1 MITKETEMINSDT
14 ANCMVVRYI
23 DASTFKRV
31 FGPVT
36 RKEAEAVIRGASPD
50 MSKTL
55 AIVAF
60 I

>member
-1 MITKETEMINSDT
+1 MTNSDT
-14 ANCMVVRYI
+14 ANYMVVRYI
-23 DASTFKRV
+23 DGNTFKRV